1 MQFIRSLIF
10 NIFLYVG
17 LITIFIL
24 AIPTLILPSKFT
36 IFFGRLSAKYIVLI
50 LRIILNT
57 KVIFHVVE
65 NLKKVENY
73 FVASAHQSMFETF
86 ALQIPLD
93 GPIFILKKELLN
105 IPLFGWYLR
114 KIGSIAIVRETTTKE
129 NLNFFDKV
137 KEIIEKNKR
146 PLLIF
151 PQGTRVKINENPPFK
166 KGVGRIYKALNL
178 PCIPVALNTGKV
190 WPKNSFMK
198 YPGDIHISFLE
209 PIMSGKN
216 NEEFTKEIENQIYN
230 DCLLYTSP
238 SPRDH

>member
-1 MQFIRSLIF
+1 MLFVKSLIF

-17 LITIFIL
+17 LILIFIL

-36 IFFGRLSAKYIVLI
+36 IFFGRVSAKYLVFI
-50 LRIILNT
+50 LKIILNT
-57 KVIFHVVE
+57 KVIFHGVE
-65 NLKKVENY
+65 NLKKVDNF

-114 KIGSIAIVRETTTKE
+114 KIGSIAIVRDTTTRE

-137 KEIIEKNKR
+137 RERIETSKR

-151 PQGTRVKINENPPFK
+151 PQGTRVKLNEQPPFK

-178 PCIPVALNTGKV
+178 PCVPVALNTGKV
-190 WPKNSFMK
+190 WPKNSFLK

-216 NEEFTKEIENQIYN
+216 NEEFVKDIENKIY
-230 DCLLYTSP
+230 TEIKKF
-238 SPRDH
+238 H

>member
-1 MQFIRSLIF
+1 MLFIRSLIF

-17 LITIFIL
+17 LILIFIL

-36 IFFGRLSAKYIVLI
+36 IFFGRLSAKYLVFI
-50 LRIILNT
+50 LKIILNT
-57 KVIFHVVE
+57 KVKFHGVE
-65 NLKKVENY
+65 NLKKVDNF

-114 KIGSIAIVRETTTKE
+114 KIGSIAIVRDTTTRE
-129 NLNFFDKV
+129 NLNFFDRV
-137 KEIIEKNKR
+137 RERIETSKR

-151 PQGTRVKINENPPFK
+151 PQGTRVKLDEQPPFK

-178 PCIPVALNTGKV
+178 PCVPVALNTGKV
-190 WPKNSFMK
+190 WPKNSFLK

-216 NEEFTKEIENQIYN
+216 NEEFVKDIENKIY
-230 DCLLYTSP
+230 TEIKKF
-238 SPRDH
+238 H

>member
-1 MQFIRSLIF
+1 MLFIRSLIF

-17 LITIFIL
+17 LILIFIL

-36 IFFGRLSAKYIVLI
+36 IFFGRVSAKYLVLI
-50 LRIILNT
+50 LKIILNT
-57 KVIFHVVE
+57 KVIFHGEE
-65 NLKKVENY
+65 NLKKVDNF

-114 KIGSIAIVRETTTKE
+114 KIGSIAIVRDTTTRE

-137 KEIIEKNKR
+137 RERIETSKR

-151 PQGTRVKINENPPFK
+151 PQGTRVKLDEQPPFK

-190 WPKNSFMK
+190 WPKNSFLK

-216 NEEFTKEIENQIYN
+216 NEEFVKDIENKIY
-230 DCLLYTSP
+230 TEIKKF
-238 SPRDH
+238 H

>member
-1 MQFIRSLIF
+1 MLFIRSLIF

-17 LITIFIL
+17 LILIFIL
-24 AIPTLILPSKFT
+24 AIPTLILPNKFT
-36 IFFGRLSAKYIVLI
+36 IFFGRVSAKYLVFI

-57 KVIFHVVE
+57 KVIFHGVE
-65 NLKKVENY
+65 NLKKVENF

-114 KIGSIAIVRETTTKE
+114 KIGSIAIVRDTTTRE

-137 KEIIEKNKR
+137 REKIETSKR

-151 PQGTRVKINENPPFK
+151 PQGTRVKLDEQPPFK

-178 PCIPVALNTGKV
+178 PCVPVALNTGKV
-190 WPKNSFMK
+190 WPKNSFLK

-209 PIMSGKN
+209 PVMSGKN
-216 NEEFTKEIENQIYN
+216 NEEFVKDIENKIYTEIKKF
-230 DCLLYTSP
+230 Y
-238 SPRDH
+238 

>member
-1 MQFIRSLIF
+1 MQLIRSLIF

-17 LITIFIL
+17 LLTIFIL
-24 AIPTLILPSKFT
+24 AVPTLVLPSKFT

-57 KVIFHVVE
+57 KVIFHGIE
-65 NLKKVENY
+65 NLKKVDNY

-137 KEIIEKNKR
+137 KERIEKSKR

-151 PQGTRVKINENPPFK
+151 PQGTRVKLDERPPFK
-166 KGVGRIYKALNL
+166 KGVGRIYKALDL

-198 YPGDIHISFLE
+198 FPGDIHISFLE
-209 PIMSGKN
+209 PIMSGKDS
-216 NEEFTKEIENQIYN
+216 EEFTKDVENQIYAEIRKF
-230 DCLLYTSP
+230 S
-238 SPRDH
+238 

>member
-1 MQFIRSLIF
+1 MQLIRSLIF

-24 AIPTLILPSKFT
+24 AIPTLVLPSKFT

-57 KVIFHVVE
+57 KVIFHGTE
-65 NLKKVENY
+65 NLKKVDSY

-137 KEIIEKNKR
+137 REKVEKSKR

-151 PQGTRVKINENPPFK
+151 PQGTRVKLEDQPPFK

-178 PCIPVALNTGKV
+178 PCVPVAHNTGKV

-198 YPGDIHISFLE
+198 YPGNIIFIFHF
-209 PIMSGKN
+209 
-216 NEEFTKEIENQIYN
+216 
-230 DCLLYTSP
+230 
-238 SPRDH
+238 

>member
-1 MQFIRSLIF
+1 MLFIRSLVF

-17 LITIFIL
+17 LILIFIL

-36 IFFGRLSAKYIVLI
+36 IFFGRISAKYLVFI
-50 LRIILNT
+50 LKIILNT
-57 KVIFHVVE
+57 KVIFHGVE
-65 NLKKVENY
+65 NLKKVNNF

-114 KIGSIAIVRETTTKE
+114 KIGSIAIVRDTTTRE
-129 NLNFFDKV
+129 NLNFFDRV
-137 KEIIEKNKR
+137 RERIETSKR

-151 PQGTRVKINENPPFK
+151 PQGTRVKLDEQPPFK

-178 PCIPVALNTGKV
+178 PCVPVALNTGKV
-190 WPKNSFMK
+190 WPKNSFLK

-216 NEEFTKEIENQIYN
+216 NEEFVKDIENKIY
-230 DCLLYTSP
+230 TEIKKF
-238 SPRDH
+238 H

>member
-10 NIFLYVG
+10 NIFLYFG
-17 LITIFIL
+17 LVTIFIF
-24 AIPTLILPSKFT
+24 AIPTLILPSKYT
-36 IFFGRLSAKYIVLI
+36 IFFGRLSARYIVVI
-50 LRIILNT
+50 LRLILNT
-57 KVIFHVVE
+57 KVIFHGVE
-65 NLKKVENY
+65 NLKKEKNF

-114 KIGSIAIVRETTTKE
+114 KIGAIAIVRETTTKE

-137 KEIIEKNKR
+137 KERIEKSKR

-151 PQGTRVKINENPPFK
+151 PQGTRVKLDEQPPFK
-166 KGVGRIYKALNL
+166 KGVGRIYNVLNL
-178 PCIPVALNTGKV
+178 PCIPVALNTGKI

-198 YPGDIHISFLE
+198 FTGDIHISFLD
-209 PIMSGKN
+209 PIMPGKDN
-216 NEEFTKEIENQIYN
+216 NEFAKEIENKIYTEIKK
-230 DCLLYTSP
+230 YY
-238 SPRDH
+238 

>member
-1 MQFIRSLIF
+1 MQLIRSLIF
-10 NIFLYVG
+10 NIFLYIG

-24 AIPTLILPSKFT
+24 AIPTLVLPSKFT

-57 KVIFHVVE
+57 KVIFHGTE
-65 NLKKVENY
+65 NLKKVDNY

-137 KEIIEKNKR
+137 KEEVEKSKIKIEVFWEQNGTSFSKAIETFAIKSQR
-146 PLLIF
+146 DAVLREGVFIF
-151 PQGTRVKINENPPFK
+151 TGSKKIEGTYLADVSGSMIAVYADEESVIN
-166 KGVGRIYKALNL
+166 
-178 PCIPVALNTGKV
+178 
-190 WPKNSFMK
+190 SS
-198 YPGDIHISFLE
+198 DHDS
-209 PIMSGKN
+209 N
-216 NEEFTKEIENQIYN
+216 NDDSQ
-230 DCLLYTSP
+230 
-238 SPRDH
+238 

>member
-1 MQFIRSLIF
+1 MQFIKSLVF
-10 NIFLYVG
+10 NIFLYSG
-17 LITIFIL
+17 LILIFIL

-36 IFFGRLSAKYIVLI
+36 LFFGRLSANYIVII

-57 KVIFHVVE
+57 KVVFHGLE
-65 NLKKVENY
+65 NLKKVDKY
-73 FVASAHQSMFETF
+73 FIASAHQSMFETF

-137 KEIIEKNKR
+137 KEEVEKSKR

-151 PQGTRVKINENPPFK
+151 PQGTRVKLEDQPPFK

-178 PCIPVALNTGKV
+178 PCIPVAHNTGKV

-198 YPGDIHISFLE
+198 YPGNIHISFLE
-209 PIMSGKN
+209 PILSGKD
-216 NEEFTKEIENQIYN
+216 NEEFVKDIENKIY
-230 DCLLYTSP
+230 TEIKKFS
-238 SPRDH
+238 

>member
-1 MQFIRSLIF
+1 MQLIRSLIF
-10 NIFLYVG
+10 NIFLFAG

-24 AIPTLILPSKFT
+24 AIPTLVLPSKFT

-50 LRIILNT
+50 LRLILNT
-57 KVIFHVVE
+57 KVIFHGIE
-65 NLKKVENY
+65 NLKKVDNF

-86 ALQIPLD
+86 ALQIPLN

-114 KIGSIAIVRETTTKE
+114 KIDSIAIIRETTTKE

-137 KEIIEKNKR
+137 KEKIEKYKR

-151 PQGTRVKINENPPFK
+151 PQGTRVKLNERPPFK
-166 KGVGRIYKALNL
+166 KGVGRIYKALDL

-209 PIMSGKN
+209 PIISGKG
-216 NEEFTKEIENQIYN
+216 NEEFVKDVENKIYTEIKKFE
-230 DCLLYTSP
+230 TRP
-238 SPRDH
+238 